1 MNAQKLF
8 KQYYKRETLNI
19 IVLKTK
25 KLRLKINK
33 NDFLKNK

>member
-19 IVLKTK
+19 VVLKAK
-25 KLRLKINK
+25 KFRLKINK
-33 NDFLKNK
+33 SNFLKSE